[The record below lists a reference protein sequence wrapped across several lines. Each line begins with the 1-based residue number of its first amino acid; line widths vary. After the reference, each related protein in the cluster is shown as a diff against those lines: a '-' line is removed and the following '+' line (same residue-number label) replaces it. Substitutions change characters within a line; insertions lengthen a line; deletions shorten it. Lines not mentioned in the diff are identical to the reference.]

1 MTSFENLVIGKTYRM
16 PPIKYPN
23 EWRDGNGNP
32 WYPNTEG
39 GREHM
44 QRMAERVAQL
54 DGQMFKVIRKWGIL
68 NQGWE
73 VGING
78 RSHYIYPHM
87 FAPGTDFKRPIEDL
101 KEDSRNVRNA
111 RLVGLPYGP
120 ESVVASMIS
129 GIPKKNAAQQ
139 NDELRNQ
146 AEVPFAVQVDRKRLS
161 GGKTRRRRKHRKTY
175 RQSRR

>member
-32 WYPNTEG
+32 WYPTTEG
-39 GREHM
+39 WREHM
-44 QRMAERVAQL
+44 ERMVERVAQL
-54 DGQMFKVIRKWGIL
+54 DGQMFKVIGKWGIL
-68 NQGWE
+68 KQGWE
-73 VGING
+73 VEING
-78 RSHYIYPHM
+78 RRQYIYPHM

-120 ESVVASMIS
+120 DAVVASYLS
-129 GIPKKNAAQQ
+129 GIDKKNAPQQ
-139 NDELRNQ
+139 NDLLREQ
-146 AEVPFAVQVDRKRLS
+146 AGVPFVAPDRKKWMS
-161 GGKTRRRRKHRKTY
+161 GRKTRRRRKHRKTY

>member
-32 WYPNTEG
+32 WYPNTER
-39 GREHM
+39 GREQM
-44 QRMAERVAQL
+44 ERMADRVAQL
-54 DGQMFKVIRKWGIL
+54 DGRMFKVIRRWGVLI
-68 NQGWE
+68 QGWE
-73 VGING
+73 VEING
-78 RSHYIYPHM
+78 RNHYIHPRM
-87 FAPGTDFKRPIEDL
+87 FAPGTDFKKPIEDL
-101 KEDSRNVRNA
+101 KEDARNVRNA

-120 ESVVASMIS
+120 ESVVASMMS

-146 AEVPFAVQVDRKRLS
+146 AEVPFAVQVDRKKLS
-161 GGKTRRRRKHRKTY
+161 GGKTRRRRKQRKTY

>member
-1 MTSFENLVIGKTYRM
+1 MTTFEKLVAGKTYRM

-44 QRMAERVAQL
+44 ERMAERVAQM
-54 DGQMFKVIRKWGIL
+54 DGQMFKVIGKWGIL
-68 NQGWE
+68 KQGWE
-73 VGING
+73 VEING
-78 RSHYIYPHM
+78 RRHYIYPHM

-120 ESVVASMIS
+120 ESVVASMMS

-146 AEVPFAVQVDRKRLS
+146 AEVPFAVQVDRKKLS
-161 GGKTRRRRKHRKTY
+161 GGKTRRRRRHRKTY